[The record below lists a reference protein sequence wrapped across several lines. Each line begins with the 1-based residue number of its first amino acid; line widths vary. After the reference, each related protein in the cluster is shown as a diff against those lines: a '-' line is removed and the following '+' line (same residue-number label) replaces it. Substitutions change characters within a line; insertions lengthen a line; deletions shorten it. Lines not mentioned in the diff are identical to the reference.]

1 MCDNFPNIRITE
13 GNNFSII
20 LPLLSR
26 TYVATRP
33 IDEEIDPEQL
43 ENVVVTFGGVQYQ
56 AQRTT
61 RGVQIDLPATLAVGT
76 YNILLT
82 AEYLGSNIRA
92 AYESAVTIVPWSEQ
106 STAEQYITGSPI
118 VLRAAYVL
126 SGALTDAELEA
137 LKEEYREKNAQLEQ
151 AIADA
156 EAAKREWEEK
166 AADLDGVAK
175 QGDNPNATNTAILEA
190 VQQGGGTDI
199 AKESTSQQILT
210 KIGSP
215 ASGQGADLFAAMRD
229 IALSATTLQ
238 ELADAWSAMVT
249 NRNVVDGVY
258 FSGDILVE
266 NINDALY
273 RANLVVK
280 VVSNYDGQI
289 VTFPF
294 TNVQHVELPNAIN
307 TTFTFNI
314 ASLQYLDLSGIVT
327 MANRNILTSAA
338 NLKTLK
344 MDNLEVFSAGN
355 SILNLASMEELH
367 FPSLKSIGGDQGLKN
382 MPMLKIIEAPN
393 LVSLGGSNIFTN
405 NPKLIDI
412 IVGEINSDAIFS
424 GWSPTE
430 ALSSASA
437 SLVEEGETFAS
448 NLEKL
453 LYNIRE
459 HIAANLQDRTGLS
472 ALTITFS
479 AAVKAAILA
488 DQPTADAFTNK
499 NWTIA

>member
-1 MCDNFPNIRITE
+1 MCNNFPNIRITE

-33 IDEEIDPEQL
+33 IDEEINPEQL
-43 ENVVVTFGGVQYQ
+43 QNVAVTFGGVSYPVQL
-56 AQRTT
+56 TE
-61 RGVQIDLPATLAVGT
+61 RGVQINLPATLAVGT

-82 AEYLGSNIRA
+82 AEYLGSSIRA

-106 STAEQYITGSPI
+106 STAEQYIAGSPI

-166 AADLDGVAK
+166 AADLDGVAQ
-175 QGDNPNATNTAILEA
+175 QGDNPEATNTAILEA

-215 ASGQGADLFAAMRD
+215 AQGQGADLFAAMRD

-238 ELADAWSAMVT
+238 ELADAWAAMVT
-249 NRNVVDGVY
+249 NRNEW
-258 FSGDILVE
+258 SGYTFDRIINSAGEALACAAGGGIV
-266 NINDALY
+266 NINDSISTEYIFNAFFMGSNKGTIKKVSFSNIYGAVSLDAVFY
-273 RANLVVK
+273 STGVVEEFSIPNASSLSFNNASAIRNVASIKRVDFRSITTIAGQTSLPLSGCPNLI
-280 VVSNYDGQI
+280 D
-289 VTFPF
+289 
-294 TNVQHVELPNAIN
+294 VELGAI
-307 TTFTFNI
+307 TH
-314 ASLQYLDLSGIVT
+314 S
-327 MANRNILTSAA
+327 
-338 NLKTLK
+338 
-344 MDNLEVFSAGN
+344 FS
-355 SILNLASMEELH
+355 
-367 FPSLKSIGGDQGLKN
+367 Q
-382 MPMLKIIEAPN
+382 
-393 LVSLGGSNIFTN
+393 
-405 NPKLIDI
+405 
-412 IVGEINSDAIFS
+412 IN
-424 GWSPTE
+424 GWSPTN
-430 ALSSASA
+430 ALKANSQTLLTPEDIAA
-437 SLVEEGETFAS
+437 GFTS

-459 HIAANLQDRTGLS
+459 HIAANLPV
-472 ALTITFS
+472 APNTITFS